1 MIVIFACGKTTEE
14 MHDYWCQKGSGD
26 SLNET
31 ASTVNFLKKDGK
43 QNKSYPCFTVLCLME
58 RRKRETG
65 SVIFQ
70 YRQGILLPMQAVFIL
85 R

>member
-1 MIVIFACGKTTEE
+1 MIVMLACGKTTEQ
-14 MHDYWCQKGSGD
+14 MHDYWCRKGSGD

-31 ASTVNFLKKDGK
+31 ASTVNSIKTDGK
-43 QNKSYPCFTVLCLME
+43 QNISHSCFTVPCQME
-58 RRKRETG
+58 RRKKETG

-70 YRQGILLPMQAVFIL
+70 YWQGILLPMQAVFIL